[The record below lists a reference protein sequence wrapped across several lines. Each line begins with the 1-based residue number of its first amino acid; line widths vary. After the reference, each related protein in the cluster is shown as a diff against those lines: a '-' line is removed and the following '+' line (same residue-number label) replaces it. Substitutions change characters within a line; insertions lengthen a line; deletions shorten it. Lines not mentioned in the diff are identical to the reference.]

1 MGRSGPRAA
10 GAGRR
15 SKGVSLGPG
24 RGGPEG
30 IRPSPLG
37 QYGPLG
43 EQEWKGLLRFQEE
56 LAQEWARV
64 LSRWLRREVRVTVAG
79 PPVAVRRAR
88 ALWEQAGGAI
98 YRWSVDG
105 AAVLLIWPRVL
116 MVANP
121 RRPLGRARG
130 WRQDPPGRRRSW
142 RPRVIRRDQRPP
154 RLPPAPPGSPALG
167 SGGAAHELDVHPI
180 GPDQV
185 AARSRW
191 FLIGLDV
198 GWDAQRARRGPVPS
212 GFSCFSRPSG
222 PSRCGQ
228 AWRASPAKAW
238 VVRWKGC
245 RIWPG
250 SARGSSGAWK
260 RPQSRCG
267 WSWEKPRLT
276 VRELLSLEP
285 GDVLQLEQ
293 RVDQP
298 LAVHVGD
305 RPFFLGSPG
314 EASGRLAVRLDA
326 AWPGAE
332 PLAQEALRR
341 EEEADGW

>member
-1 MGRSGPRAA
+1 MRRVQGAVPRESPSGPA
-10 GAGRR
+10 G
-15 SKGVSLGPG
+15 
-24 RGGPEG
+24 GGPEG

-116 MVANP
+116 MVQTLDALLGGLGVAAGP
-121 RRPLGRARG
+121 ARPTTELEA
-130 WRQDPPGRRRSW
+130 
-142 RPRVIRRDQRPP
+142 RVIRQISARLAYRLLRLEVQRLDRAVPP
-154 RLPPAPPGSPALG
+154 
-167 SGGAAHELDVHPI
+167 HELDVHPI

-198 GWDAQRARRGPVPS
+198 GWDTQRGPT
-212 GFSCFSRPSG
+212 G
-222 PSRCGQ
+222 
-228 AWRASPAKAW
+228 
-238 VVRWKGC
+238 
-245 RIWPG
+245 PG
-250 SARGSSGAWK
+250 SQRLFLLLAPEWAIQVRAGLEGFARQGLGSEVEGLQDLA
-260 RPQSRCG
+260 RIRQRLQRHLEETPVTVRVVLG
-267 WSWEKPRLT
+267 EARLT